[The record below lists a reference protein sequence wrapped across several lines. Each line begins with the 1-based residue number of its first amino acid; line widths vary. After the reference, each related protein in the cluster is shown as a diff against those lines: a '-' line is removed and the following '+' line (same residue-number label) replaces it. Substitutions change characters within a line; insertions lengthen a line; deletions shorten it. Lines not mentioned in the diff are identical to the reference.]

1 MSWKVIIVLAAIVAG
16 VIGYYIWNKTP
27 DVPESSTFRGYTRS
41 LTAAEQK
48 AQAVLDADRFA
59 RVREAVEKYKM
70 EKGEYPATL
79 QDLVPQF
86 MGQIPGG
93 LAYDP
98 SSGTV
103 TQSP

>member
-1 MSWKVIIVLAAIVAG
+1 MSWKVIIVLAAVVAG
-16 VIGYYIWNKTP
+16 TIGYYIWNKTP
-27 DVPESSTFRGYTRS
+27 DVPEDATFRGYTRN